1 MKEKHCKSL
10 QWASDL
16 VREGVP
22 EAVTLELRLAKQ
34 TREREVFQQTHHAR
48 ALWWEGPWKA
58 EVWDRGKLERRE

>member
-22 EAVTLELRLAKQ
+22 EAVTLELRLAK
-34 TREREVFQQTHHAR
+34 
-48 ALWWEGPWKA
+48 
-58 EVWDRGKLERRE
+58 